1 MRGWAEL
8 ARGDKSESETRDR
21 GHEARKSAQE
31 RRGRLLSKDAMS
43 GRSRSERR
51 KVLYASHMMRSA
63 ITIAPAVLAIWTF
76 SSLARVSRE
85 QGGGAEIIFGED
97 GSVIGAHHV
106 GRDLLQVDSRDDRH
120 DGLRDVLEQ
129 GRRPADP
136 LLEL

>member
-1 MRGWAEL
+1 M
-8 ARGDKSESETRDR
+8 
-21 GHEARKSAQE
+21 
-31 RRGRLLSKDAMS
+31 SKDAMS

-85 QGGGAEIIFGED
+85 QGGGAEVVFGED
-97 GSVIGAHHV
+97 GSVTRAHHV
-106 GRDLLQVDSRDDRH
+106 GGDLLQVDSCDDRH
-120 DGLRDVLEQ
+120 AGLRDVLEQ

-136 LLEL
+136 LLELQCSKSRLLPSAVPRHAKKKTRYPTVLV